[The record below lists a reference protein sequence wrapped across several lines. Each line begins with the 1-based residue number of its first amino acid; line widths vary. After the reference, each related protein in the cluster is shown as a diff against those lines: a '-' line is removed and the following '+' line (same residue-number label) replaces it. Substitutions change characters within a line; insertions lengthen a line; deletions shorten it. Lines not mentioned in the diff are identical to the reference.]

1 MKIAQINKEIPTLK
15 ERYVNAKSQ
24 LLADAVQEQMLKN
37 DSEINQLNSRIV
49 KNTGK
54 IATTKEQIKNITEI
68 AKTEDFDNLDLT
80 ARAALFKKY
89 IKKINYLPVTTMQG
103 FYVVDYFFDA
113 RSVVAVKKTN
123 RKPVFADVPLGLEL
137 TDDLL
142 LRITEATT
150 DLNTM
155 PFDLSAVVSRFITI
169 QEFFD
174 RYADDF
180 IDVNLSYREQ

>member
-1 MKIAQINKEIPTLK
+1 M
-15 ERYVNAKSQ
+15 
-24 LLADAVQEQMLKN
+24 
-37 DSEINQLNSRIV
+37 
-49 KNTGK
+49 
-54 IATTKEQIKNITEI
+54 
-68 AKTEDFDNLDLT
+68 
-80 ARAALFKKY
+80 
-89 IKKINYLPVTTMQG
+89 
-103 FYVVDYFFDA
+103 VDYFFDA

-123 RKPVFADVPLGLEL
+123 RKPVFADVPLGLGL

-142 LRITEATT
+142 LRLTEATT